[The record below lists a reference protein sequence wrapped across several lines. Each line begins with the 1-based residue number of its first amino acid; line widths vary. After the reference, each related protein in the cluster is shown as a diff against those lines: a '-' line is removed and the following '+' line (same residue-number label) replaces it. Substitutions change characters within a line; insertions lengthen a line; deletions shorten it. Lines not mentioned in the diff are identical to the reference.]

1 MSQIRTRALDEL
13 AHHSDGAGI
22 LRHAISPRKPPMH
35 TASKRRG
42 TDSMLTTTSSARE
55 IIAVGREGGTA
66 AACGDS
72 IQPLPA
78 PISTSGDL
86 TRYPFPGNDR
96 RPTGPGS
103 GVAATGDRAFGA

>member
-1 MSQIRTRALDEL
+1 MSA
-13 AHHSDGAGI
+13 
-22 LRHAISPRKPPMH
+22 
-35 TASKRRG
+35 
-42 TDSMLTTTSSARE
+42 TTISARE
-55 IIAVGREGGTA
+55 IIVVGREGRTA

-96 RPTGPGS
+96 RPTGLGS
-103 GVAATGDRAFGA
+103 GVAAAGDRAFGA